1 MSGDS
6 YVYDRTAS
14 VKESDRLRAIQTELR
29 AIAKRLEEL
38 SEQAVFTPEVV
49 KEFPKQYQAK
59 ANWFTFPKAP
69 GHCEKAGSEALSA
82 ASAIEMAINIAD
94 SSGQ

>member
-1 MSGDS
+1 M
-6 YVYDRTAS
+6 VVT
-14 VKESDRLRAIQTELR
+14 
-29 AIAKRLEEL
+29 EEL
-38 SEQAVFTPEVV
+38 GLQGLVLLEGGFEAGVLVLLALNLGLGVV